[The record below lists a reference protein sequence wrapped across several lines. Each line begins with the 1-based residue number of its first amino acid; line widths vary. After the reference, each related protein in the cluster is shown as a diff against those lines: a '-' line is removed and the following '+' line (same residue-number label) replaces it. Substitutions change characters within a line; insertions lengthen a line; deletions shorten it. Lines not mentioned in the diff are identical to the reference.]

1 MQKKYDLCEAA
12 RTDITSSCLKLEAE
26 LMIQTEKAEM
36 MLKYEAQAT
45 DTSYQLNSVREELS
59 AVREEY
65 KNTSTSL
72 QQKLS
77 DMTHKYEAEAKAHG
91 EQGRIAL
98 AHDNTIKDLK
108 KQLSTL
114 TMSTS
119 EITASVR
126 QELNDV
132 EEKLRVET
140 MGHLLVQSEKLDLE
154 TKVRDF
160 ETTEKSLRDA
170 LVRAETE
177 VQEQKSLSEVRSAAL
192 EKAEHK
198 LKLCTEDMNIIQE
211 QKQLF

>member
-1 MQKKYDLCEAA
+1 
-12 RTDITSSCLKLEAE
+12 
-26 LMIQTEKAEM
+26 M

-72 QQKLS
+72 QQQLS

-132 EEKLRVET
+132 EEALQ
-140 MGHLLVQSEKLDLE
+140 LL
-154 TKVRDF
+154 
-160 ETTEKSLRDA
+160 
-170 LVRAETE
+170 
-177 VQEQKSLSEVRSAAL
+177 
-192 EKAEHK
+192 
-198 LKLCTEDMNIIQE
+198 
-211 QKQLF
+211 